1 LEERTMDA
9 LTAFLIIAVVFAI
22 GDFVA
27 CKTRAICSMIFV
39 SGLVFLVGFWYFIP
53 KTLFADSQLIQ
64 VGILSIPVLLV
75 YMGTLMKLKDL
86 REEWKTVLIAFG
98 AVVAVGVSMLFV
110 ASPIIGKQFAVA
122 GAGPISG
129 GVVATFMVNE
139 VATELGLDTVAVF
152 ATLLLVLQTFVGL
165 PVASI
170 CLSKEAKKLHGQYKA
185 GEFRSEDASSSKKA
199 DPEQPTWRLFPAF
212 PKELQ
217 TPFILLMKTVLV
229 GWLAF
234 QAAAL
239 TGGAVNKY
247 ILCLIFGMVFYE
259 TGFLEH
265 KIMDKANA
273 TGFLLFPLM
282 IIIFLNLPKATP
294 DMVAELISPIVISFA
309 ISLVGIG
316 IVTFVLGKICKYSW
330 GLSLALGVTCMFGFP
345 GTYIVSQEVCQ
356 AVSNTVEEKEF
367 LLSRILPKM
376 LVAGFTTVT
385 IASVVLAGFLV
396 KYL

>member
-1 LEERTMDA
+1 MEENKLEA
-9 LTAFLIIAVVFAI
+9 LTAVLVIAVVFAL

-27 CKTRAICSMIFV
+27 SKTKAICSMIFV
-39 SGLVFLVGFWYFIP
+39 SGLIFLVGFWFIIP

-64 VGILSIPVLLV
+64 VGILSIPILLV

-98 AVVAVGVSMLFV
+98 AVVAVGISMLFV
-110 ASPIIGKQFAVA
+110 ASPLIGKQFAIA

-139 VATELGLDTVAVF
+139 AATAKGLDDVAVF

-165 PVASI
+165 PIASI
-170 CLSKEAKKLHGQYKA
+170 GLSKEAKKLHAQFRN
-185 GEFRSEDASSSKKA
+185 GEFGGETGNQNAV
-199 DPEQPTWRLFPAF
+199 DPEKPTWQLFPPM
-212 PKELQ
+212 PKQLQ
-217 TPFILLMKTVLV
+217 TPFILIMKTVLV

-234 QAAAL
+234 EAAKL

-247 ILCLIFGMVFYE
+247 ILCLIFGMIFYE
-259 TGFLEH
+259 IGFLEH
-265 KIMDKANA
+265 KIMDKATA

-282 IIIFLNLPKATP
+282 VIIFLNLPKATP
-294 DMVAELISPIVISFA
+294 DMVLKLITPIVMAFA
-309 ISLVGIG
+309 VSVVGIG
-316 IVTFVLGKICKYSW
+316 LFTFVLGKVCKYSW
-330 GLSLALGVTCMFGFP
+330 ALSLAIGVTCMFGFP
-345 GTYIVSQEVCQ
+345 GTFIVSQEVCQ
-356 AVSNTVEEKEF
+356 AVAETPEEKEF

-385 IASVVLAGFLV
+385 IASVVLAGVLV
-396 KYL
+396 KYI

>member
-1 LEERTMDA
+1 MEENIVEA
-9 LTAFLIIAVVFAI
+9 LTAVLVIAVIFAI

-27 CKTRAICSMIFV
+27 SKTKAICSMIFV
-39 SGLVFLVGFWYFIP
+39 SGLIFLVGFWYFIP

-64 VGILSIPVLLV
+64 VGILSIPILLV

-98 AVVAVGVSMLFV
+98 AVVAVGISMLIV
-110 ASPIIGKQFAVA
+110 ASPLIGKQFAIA

-139 VATELGLDTVAVF
+139 AATAKGLDDVAVF

-165 PVASI
+165 PIASI
-170 CLSKEAKKLHGQYKA
+170 GLSMEAKKLRAQFRA
-185 GEFRSEDASSSKKA
+185 GESGHAKGSVPA
-199 DPEQPTWRLFPAF
+199 VDPEKPTWKIFPPL
-212 PKELQ
+212 PKQLQ

-234 QAAAL
+234 EAAKL
-239 TGGAVNKY
+239 TGGVVNKY
-247 ILCLIFGMVFYE
+247 ILCLIFGMLFYE

-265 KIMDKANA
+265 KIMDKATG

-282 IIIFLNLPKATP
+282 VIIFLNLPKATP
-294 DMVAELISPIVISFA
+294 DMVLKLISPIVISFA
-309 ISLVGIG
+309 ISVVGIALF
-316 IVTFVLGKICKYSW
+316 TFVLGKVCKYSW
-330 GLSLALGVTCMFGFP
+330 SLSMAIGVTCMFGFP
-345 GTYIVSQEVCQ
+345 GTYIVSNEVCH
-356 AVSNTVEEKEF
+356 AIGETSEEKEF

-385 IASVVLAGFLV
+385 IASVVLAGVLV
-396 KYL
+396 KYI

>member
-1 LEERTMDA
+1 MEEERMEM
-9 LTAFLIIAVVFAI
+9 LTAFLIIAIVFAI
-22 GDFVA
+22 GDYVA
-27 CKTRAICSMIFV
+27 CKTKAICSMIFV
-39 SGLVFLVGFWYFIP
+39 SGLIFLVGFWFFLP
-53 KTLFADSQLIQ
+53 ETLFADSQLVQ
-64 VGILSIPVLLV
+64 VGVLSIPVLLV
-75 YMGTLMKLKDL
+75 YMGTLMKLRDL
-86 REEWKTVLIAFG
+86 KEEWKTVLIAFS
-98 AVVAVGVSMLFV
+98 AVVAVGVAMLFG
-110 ASPIIGKQFAVA
+110 ASPLIGKQFAVA

-139 VATELGLDTVAVF
+139 IATELGLDKVAVF

-170 CLSKEAKKLHGQYKA
+170 CLSREAKLLHSQFQA
-185 GEFRSEDASSSKKA
+185 GTLEDVGSGVKKA
-199 DPEQPTWRLFPAF
+199 DPEVPTWRIFPAM
-212 PKELQ
+212 PKHLQ
-217 TPFILLMKTVLV
+217 TPFILLMKTIFV

-247 ILCLIFGMVFYE
+247 ILCLVFGIIFYE

-265 KIMDKANA
+265 KIMDKANG

-294 DMVAELISPIVISFA
+294 DMVLELIVPIVTAFA
-309 ISLVGIG
+309 ISLAGIA
-316 IVTFVLGKICKYSW
+316 VFTFVVGKICRYSW
-330 GLSLALGVTCMFGFP
+330 GLSLAIGVTCLFGFP
-345 GTYIVSQEVCQ
+345 GTFIVSQEVCQ
-356 AVSNTVEEKEF
+356 AVAETEEEKDF

-385 IASVVLAGFLV
+385 IASVVLAGFLI
-396 KYL
+396 KYI

>member
-1 LEERTMDA
+1 MDS
-9 LTAFLIIAVVFAI
+9 LTAFVIIAAVFAV

-27 CKTRAICSMIFV
+27 CKTKAICSMIFV

-64 VGILSIPVLLV
+64 VGILSIPILLV

-86 REEWKTVLIAFG
+86 KEEWKTVLIAFG
-98 AVVAVGVSMLFV
+98 AVVAVGISMLFV

-139 VATELGLDTVAVF
+139 VATAKGLDEVAVF

-165 PVASI
+165 PIASI
-170 CLSKEAKKLHGQYKA
+170 CLSKEGKKLHSQFKA
-185 GEFRSEDASSSKKA
+185 GELFMADASKDGA
-199 DPEQPTWRLFPAF
+199 DPDKPTWKIFPAT
-212 PKELQ
+212 PKQLQ
-217 TPFILLMKTVLV
+217 TPFILIMKTALI
-229 GWLAF
+229 GLLAF
-234 QAAAL
+234 KVAAL
-239 TGGAVNKY
+239 TGGVVNKY
-247 ILCLIFGMVFYE
+247 ILCLVFGMLFYE

-282 IIIFLNLPKATP
+282 VIIFLNLPKATP
-294 DMVAELISPIVISFA
+294 DMVAKLISPIIISFA
-309 ISLVGIG
+309 VSVVGIA
-316 IVTFVLGKICKYSW
+316 IFTFVLGKFCKYSW
-330 GLSLALGVTCMFGFP
+330 ALSLAIGATCMFGFP
-345 GTYIVSQEVCQ
+345 GTFIVAQEVCQ
-356 AVSNTVEEKEF
+356 AVSDTPEEKEF
-367 LLSRILPKM
+367 LLSRLLPKM

-396 KYL
+396 KFI